1 MSVSSPT
8 PAADPVGP
16 ALPPRWQ
23 RWLPR
28 GAALIAGFATLCCLG
43 LTALASLLT
52 AIGATFLT
60 TDATLQPLLIASLVI
75 TIAGSAFTWH
85 RHRNPLPLLLTVVA
99 AVTIFL
105 SLYGN
110 ALFGHTA
117 GGHSG
122 GHSSDPMGDGM
133 GDGMGGGSATAG
145 LPGGLGVWIG
155 LTLLVAAQVW
165 DVWRLRVLKR
175 QRACAP

>member
-1 MSVSSPT
+1 MPSSPT
-8 PAADPVGP
+8 PDTESVAPS
-16 ALPPRWQ
+16 LPPRWQ

-28 GAALIAGFATLCCLG
+28 AAALVAGFATLCCLG
-43 LTALASLLT
+43 LTALVSLLT

-60 TDATLQPLLIASLVI
+60 TDATLRPLLIVSLVI

-105 SLYGN
+105 SFNGN

-122 GHSSDPMGDGM
+122 DPMGDGM
-133 GDGMGGGSATAG
+133 GDGSATAG

-165 DVWRLRVLKR
+165 DIWRLRQLKH
-175 QRACAP
+175 QNASAA